1 MRLTT
6 GRGDSA
12 LEPMKT
18 KQTGFLFGLAFLL
31 LLGACRSKESAITP
45 LQRKEADNIVKEA
58 LFAIT
63 VRDYPRAQGLMDKA
77 VQMVPDAP
85 DYRVTLG
92 TTHFRQGKREEA
104 KAAYKAAL
112 EAYENLAKRNDND
125 AQSRLQQVYV
135 LTLLG
140 RVDEARAM
148 LAKIASRYPADKDV
162 RMFVD
167 GKQIDQLLAN
177 PKFKEIA
184 F

>member
-1 MRLTT
+1 MV
-6 GRGDSA
+6 S
-12 LEPMKT
+12 
-18 KQTGFLFGLAFLL
+18 
-31 LLGACRSKESAITP
+31 
-45 LQRKEADNIVKEA
+45 EA

-63 VRDYPRAQGLMDKA
+63 LREYPRAEGLMEKA
-77 VQMVPDAP
+77 VQLCPDAP

-92 TTHFRQGKREEA
+92 STRIRQGKRDEA
-104 KAAYKAAL
+104 KAAYKGAL
-112 EAYENLAKRNDND
+112 EAYENVANKNEND

-177 PKFKEIA
+177 PKFREIA

>member
-1 MRLTT
+1 MV
-6 GRGDSA
+6 
-12 LEPMKT
+12 
-18 KQTGFLFGLAFLL
+18 
-31 LLGACRSKESAITP
+31 
-45 LQRKEADNIVKEA
+45 NEA

-63 VRDYPRAQGLMDKA
+63 LREYARAEGLMDKA
-77 VQMVPDAP
+77 VQMVPDDP
-85 DYRVTLG
+85 GYRVTLG
-92 TTHFRQGKREEA
+92 TTRIRQGKREEA

-112 EAYENLAKRNDND
+112 EAYENVAKKNDND

-140 RVDEARAM
+140 RADEARTM

-167 GKQIDQLLAN
+167 SKQIDQLLAN